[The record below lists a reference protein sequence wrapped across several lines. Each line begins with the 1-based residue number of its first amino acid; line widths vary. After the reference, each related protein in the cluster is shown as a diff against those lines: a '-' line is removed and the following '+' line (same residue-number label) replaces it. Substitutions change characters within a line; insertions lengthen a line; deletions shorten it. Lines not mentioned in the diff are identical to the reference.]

1 MAYQHDYSSHS
12 FKNENFIPNN
22 KPSCSFMQRDNKLDF
37 NDVPPTISM
46 SSNEFIGEM
55 ELK

>member
-22 KPSCSFMQRDNKLDF
+22 KPSCSFMQRDTKLDF
-37 NDVPPTISM
+37 NDIPPTISM